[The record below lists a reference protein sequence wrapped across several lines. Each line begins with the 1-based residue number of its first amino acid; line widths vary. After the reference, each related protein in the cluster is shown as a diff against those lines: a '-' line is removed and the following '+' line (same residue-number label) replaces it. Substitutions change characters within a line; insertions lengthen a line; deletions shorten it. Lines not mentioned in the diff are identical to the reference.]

1 MKYAIDIPHFGDC
14 ADPRILADLANTSEE
29 AGWHGF
35 FIWDHVALDWPDS
48 VVDATVALSAIAL
61 ATNQIRFGA
70 MVTPLPRRRPWKF
83 ARETVSLDHLSGGRL
98 NVGVGIGV
106 LDAEFKNMGEAPD
119 FKTRGEM
126 LDEGLEALTGLWGGK
141 PWDFDDTMTYEGQYY
156 TVRDALFWPKPV
168 QTPRIPIWVA
178 GMWPNK
184 APFRRAAKWDGVVPI
199 HVNYSAGQMLSP
211 GDTQDIV
218 AFIRSQRADS
228 LTAARTGE
236 SFDTA
241 IAGTTTGMSQ
251 DQAASHVSEYAAAGA
266 TWWLEDLTPIHFDW
280 EWGPPP
286 WPMDRM
292 RARIEAGPPKY

>member
-1 MKYAIDIPHFGDC
+1 
-14 ADPRILADLANTSEE
+14 
-29 AGWHGF
+29 
-35 FIWDHVALDWPDS
+35 
-48 VVDATVALSAIAL
+48 
-61 ATNQIRFGA
+61 
-70 MVTPLPRRRPWKF
+70 
-83 ARETVSLDHLSGGRL
+83 
-98 NVGVGIGV
+98 
-106 LDAEFKNMGEAPD
+106 
-119 FKTRGEM
+119 
-126 LDEGLEALTGLWGGK
+126 
-141 PWDFDDTMTYEGQYY
+141 
-156 TVRDALFWPKPV
+156 
-168 QTPRIPIWVA
+168 
-178 GMWPNK
+178 
-184 APFRRAAKWDGVVPI
+184 
-199 HVNYSAGQMLSP
+199 MLSP